1 MGSGPPLSAFP
12 GADPFLPYGDPAVT
26 LPLLA
31 AACALL
37 GLLVGSFLNVVIVR
51 VPEKRSIVRPRSHCP
66 RCSVQ
71 LRERDNIPVLSWL
84 LLRGRCR
91 SCAEPIPVR
100 YPLVELATG
109 VLFAAMALRIGAD
122 WALPGYLLFA
132 GALLAVSAIDLER
145 FLVPNRIVYP
155 SLVAS
160 LVLLGA
166 AALLGGDG
174 DAFLRALGGAV
185 AASGGLFALALLY
198 PRGMGMGDVKLALL
212 LGLYLGWLSL
222 GHVLLGLFLGFLL
235 GSIVGIGLLAT
246 GVRGRKDHLP
256 FAPFLAT
263 GAVLAVLVGE
273 PLLDLYLR

>member
-1 MGSGPPLSAFP
+1 VTAFI
-12 GADPFLPYGDPAVT
+12 
-26 LPLLA
+26 A
-31 AACALL
+31 ATCALL

-51 VPEKRSIVRPRSHCP
+51 VPEKRSVVRPRSHCP

-71 LRERDNIPVLSWL
+71 LRDRDNVPVISWL

-109 VLFAAMALRIGAD
+109 VLFAAMALRFGAD
-122 WALPGYLLFA
+122 WALPGYLLFVA
-132 GALLAVSAIDLER
+132 ALLAVSAIDLER

-155 SLVAS
+155 SLAAS
-160 LVLLGA
+160 VVLLGLA
-166 AALLGGDG
+166 AVLEHDGG
-174 DAFLRALGGAV
+174 AFVRTLVGAV
-185 AASGGLFALALLY
+185 AASAGLLALALAY

-235 GSIVGIGLLAT
+235 GSVVGIALLLT

-256 FAPFLAT
+256 FAPFLAA
-263 GAVLAVLVGE
+263 GAVLAVLAGQ
-273 PLLDLYLR
+273 PLLDLYLG

>member
-1 MGSGPPLSAFP
+1 
-12 GADPFLPYGDPAVT
+12 VT
-26 LPLLA
+26 LLLA

-51 VPEKRSIVRPRSHCP
+51 VPEKRSVVTPRSHCP
-66 RCSVQ
+66 RCSAQ
-71 LRERDNIPVLSWL
+71 LRDRDNIPVVSWL
-84 LLRGRCR
+84 LLRGRCH
-91 SCAEPIPVR
+91 SCAEAIPIR

-109 VLFAAMALRIGAD
+109 ALFAAMALRFGAA
-122 WALPGYLLFA
+122 WALPGYLVFVA
-132 GALLAVSAIDLER
+132 ALLAVSAIDLER
-145 FLVPNRIVYP
+145 FLIPNRVVYP
-155 SLVAS
+155 SLLAS
-160 LVLLGA
+160 LVLLGL
-166 AALLGGDG
+166 AALLDHDG
-174 DAFLRALGGAV
+174 DALVRGLIGAV

-235 GSIVGIGLLAT
+235 GSIAGIGLLVT

-256 FAPFLAT
+256 FAPFLAA
-263 GAVLAVLVGE
+263 GAVLAVLAGE